1 LSERRP
7 IKRLGVTAVEA
18 AAKGP
23 IIQNTPPLPVIDFG
37 KLGKAA
43 PGVPANPGSL
53 PLADTIVLCWA
64 ESEWA
69 ALQHVFVS
77 GSQPMPYSDAANSS
91 WQGWSKLTTPSV
103 PQGVG
108 GEYWGYYRLVTL
120 GQKSVLLFKS
130 NVHLDETN
138 GQANLEQLVQL
149 FAKSVKPSLVL
160 STGTAGGART
170 GDPIGTV
177 NVVDAGTLLG
187 TAAPATWPTYGNAWV
202 PGWELVQSAG
212 LAQQLMAIP
221 ATKADLQSLAQQ
233 FNSSYGRNYALSEL
247 DPNNLCSGAP
257 VPAVNNL
264 TPSTSLLTA
273 ASFAVGNTSGN
284 YGKFACIEMDDAV
297 IGEAC
302 KKAGLAFG
310 FARNISDPVQNAEL
324 PAADQGRWGEFVYKA
339 YGFYTSYIGALVAWA
354 ILS

>member
-7 IKRLGVTAVEA
+7 IKRLGVTAVDA
-18 AAKGP
+18 AEKGP
-23 IIQNTPPLPVIDFG
+23 VIQNKPPLPVIDFG
-37 KLGKAA
+37 KMGKAA

-53 PLADTIVLCWA
+53 PTADTIVLCWA

-77 GSQPMPYSDAANSS
+77 GSQPMPYSDAGNSS
-91 WQGWSKLTTPSV
+91 WQGWSKLTTPNV
-103 PQGVG
+103 PHGVQGG
-108 GEYWGYYRLVTL
+108 YWGYYRLVTL
-120 GQKSVLLFKS
+120 GQKDVLLFKS

-149 FAKSVKPSLVL
+149 FADSVKPSLVL

-177 NVVDAGTLLG
+177 NVVNAGTLLEKG
-187 TAAPATWPTYGNAWV
+187 DPATWPKYGNAWI
-202 PGWELVQSAG
+202 PSWEVVQAVS
-212 LAQQLMAIP
+212 LTQQLMAIP
-221 ATKADLQSLAQQ
+221 TTQADLQSLAQQ
-233 FNSSYGRNYALSEL
+233 FNSRYGKKYALSEL
-247 DPNNLCSGAP
+247 DPNNLCTGAA
-257 VPAVNNL
+257 VPAVKNL
-264 TPSTSLLTA
+264 TPNTSLLTA
-273 ASFAVGNTSGN
+273 TSFAVANTTGN
-284 YGKFACIEMDDAV
+284 YEQFACVEMDDAV

-310 FARNISDPVQNAEL
+310 FVRNISDPVQNAEL
-324 PAADQGRWGEFVYKA
+324 PTKDQGHWGELVYEA
-339 YGFYTSYIGALVAWA
+339 YGFYTSYAGALAAWA